1 MKYGVFHINQAL
13 GVILC
18 GDIVVEGKRYTKGH
32 VLAPEDLV
40 VLKKNELN
48 FIFGVTFEE
57 GDIEYKTAQK
67 QIAAQICGTGI
78 GYLSSKEGWCKICA
92 TTDGIF
98 MADDAR
104 LDKFNSFNTHIV
116 LNTIPP
122 HSVVKK
128 GDIVA
133 ELEVSSPLITETE
146 INEMIFKL
154 SGNTNLLSVVEVSE
168 QKAVLV
174 YPYFLDDENEHQHY
188 TTALMKLVT
197 DMDGLGLHFGTEKN
211 SRYDVEVLAD
221 TLFEVCAQKADVIFI
236 FQPTACVSGQ
246 GIITEAVRKT
256 ADDIVN
262 EALPVIGASDLLI
275 ARKGKT
281 TMIVLP
287 YAYAETDDFAAE
299 ELIKQALF
307 TEHLSSASFTHKRT
321 GRLLARKNIEG
332 KDEATLIQPNS
343 QMRETKNASVGAVVL
358 AAGQGRRAGLNKL
371 MAEDSSG
378 EPLFMK
384 AVKAAV
390 ASEAKPVFVIT
401 GYRHEELE
409 EYLEKLDVNVLYNPS
424 FASGI
429 KTSIDM
435 GLKAVPSVCDGALL
449 IPADMPYITAT
460 DLNRLI
466 HKFDK
471 EKDKQLCLVTHKG
484 IKSNPVLWSK
494 SLYAKADIVP
504 ENAAFRVIFAEHA
517 DYTQSLE
524 IKDGKKLTDVN
535 FPHDLQEYA
544 KS

>member
-1 MKYGVFHINQAL
+1 
-13 GVILC
+13 
-18 GDIVVEGKRYTKGH
+18 
-32 VLAPEDLV
+32 
-40 VLKKNELN
+40 
-48 FIFGVTFEE
+48 
-57 GDIEYKTAQK
+57 
-67 QIAAQICGTGI
+67 
-78 GYLSSKEGWCKICA
+78 
-92 TTDGIF
+92 
-98 MADDAR
+98 
-104 LDKFNSFNTHIV
+104 
-116 LNTIPP
+116 
-122 HSVVKK
+122 
-128 GDIVA
+128 
-133 ELEVSSPLITETE
+133 
-146 INEMIFKL
+146 
-154 SGNTNLLSVVEVSE
+154 
-168 QKAVLV
+168 
-174 YPYFLDDENEHQHY
+174 
-188 TTALMKLVT
+188 
-197 DMDGLGLHFGTEKN
+197 
-211 SRYDVEVLAD
+211 
-221 TLFEVCAQKADVIFI
+221 
-236 FQPTACVSGQ
+236 
-246 GIITEAVRKT
+246 
-256 ADDIVN
+256 
-262 EALPVIGASDLLI
+262 
-275 ARKGKT
+275 
-281 TMIVLP
+281 
-287 YAYAETDDFAAE
+287 
-299 ELIKQALF
+299 
-307 TEHLSSASFTHKRT
+307 
-321 GRLLARKNIEG
+321 
-332 KDEATLIQPNS
+332 
-343 QMRETKNASVGAVVL
+343 MRETKNASVGAVVL